1 MRFFVLVYKKYLFY
15 SSIKLIILTI
25 LKVIKMKSV
34 LKILI
39 LGCLLFSTKVNAQ
52 GIIGIQEQIDAIK
65 EEMMILQR
73 KVYRDSTDSSVYESN
88 PARAEVKI
96 GEYDE
101 VIRNLNGKIE
111 ELDYK
116 VKTLNEKID
125 TINKDIDVRFR
136 LLEGKP
142 IPAGDASIQP
152 VKKFDAAVATG
163 APRSI
168 TGDDIK
174 TGNLKNLQPEE
185 SMNVDELYTTGLEA
199 LKANNTEKA
208 EMYFTLILNKFSTD
222 KLAGNAQYW
231 LGEVY
236 YKDKKFD
243 KAAVAFGRGYSNY
256 KDGTK
261 GADSL
266 LKLGLSMSQLG
277 KKDEACLAFMNLPT
291 EFKNADDN
299 IKAKAKNE
307 ANKIGCK

>member
-1 MRFFVLVYKKYLFY
+1 
-15 SSIKLIILTI
+15 
-25 LKVIKMKSV
+25 MKSV
-34 LKILI
+34 LKILVLIII
-39 LGCLLFSTKVNAQ
+39 LLATTVQAQ
-52 GIIGIQEQIDAIK
+52 EIVGIQEQIDAIK

-73 KVYRDSTDSSVYESN
+73 KVYRDNTDSSVYESN

-101 VIRNLNGKIE
+101 IIRNLNGKVDEIE
-111 ELDYK
+111 HTL
-116 VKTLNEKID
+116 KTLEEKID
-125 TINKDIDVRFR
+125 AINKDMDIRFR

-142 IPAGDASIQP
+142 IPAGQTSMTTP
-152 VKKFDAAVATG
+152 KKFDTVIAQG
-163 APRSI
+163 APKSI
-168 TGDDIK
+168 VGDEISTGV
-174 TGNLKNLQPEE
+174 LKNLQPEKDM
-185 SMNVDELYTTGLEA
+185 SVDQLYTTGLEA
-199 LKANNTEKA
+199 LKSGDTQKA
-208 EMYFTLILNKFSTD
+208 ETYFLLILNKFSTD

-243 KAAVAFGRGYSNY
+243 KAAVAFAKGYNDY
-256 KDGTK
+256 KDGAK

-266 LKLGLSMSQLG
+266 LKLGLSMAQIG
-277 KKDEACLAFMNLPT
+277 KKNEACLAFVNLPT